1 MITVT
6 LAAIALVLCLGGWIG
21 VVISERARAQ
31 DADLAALVL
40 SEQFLTELD
49 VEADRW
55 RWGR

>member
-1 MITVT
+1 MITVC
-6 LAAIALVLCLGGWIG
+6 LAAIALVLCLAGWIG
-21 VVISERARAQ
+21 VVISERARAH

-40 SEQFLTELD
+40 SEQFVTQLD